1 MTGYSADDL
10 LKKALENGAKG
21 VFGKPVD
28 LTKVLD
34 LIERTA
40 A

>member
-28 LTKVLD
+28 LPKL
-34 LIERTA
+34 LKMLEKA
-40 A
+40 AA

>member
-10 LKKALENGAKG
+10 LKKALANGARG

-28 LTKVLD
+28 LTKVMD
-34 LIERTA
+34 LISDTA